1 MEKGWRASGSK
12 WYYLNPANGIMATN
26 TWIRDRT
33 YQAYMYVGSD
43 GAMYANTTK
52 TIGGRSYTFN
62 SSGYCTNLI
71 FTQTYSYLTPLLSI
85 K

>member
-1 MEKGWRASGSK
+1 
-12 WYYLNPANGIMATN
+12 
-26 TWIRDRT
+26 
-33 YQAYMYVGSD
+33 MYVGFD

-62 SSGYCTNLI
+62 SSGYCTNLT